1 MNSKNPNDSSVL
13 VSNLTDYDSEDEN
26 IVSCEIRFNH
36 QAGSGHYREIRYKD
50 GGFRQ
55 FDVDTGKLIGSSYES
70 DQKYLPCLRILCNQI
85 SPFPFCLS

>member
-26 IVSCEIRFNH
+26 IVSQEIKFNH
-36 QAGSGHYREIRYKD
+36 QAGSGHYREIQYKD

-70 DQKYLPCLRILCNQI
+70 DQKYLPKME
-85 SPFPFCLS
+85 

>member
-13 VSNLTDYDSEDEN
+13 VSQSADYDSEDEN
-26 IVSCEIRFNH
+26 IVSEEIKFNA
-36 QAGSGHYREIRYKD
+36 QAGSGYYREIQYDD

-70 DQKYLPCLRILCNQI
+70 DQKYLPKME
-85 SPFPFCLS
+85 